1 MATQPGM
8 STSSATSSG
17 LSASLV
23 TQEVELVYWK
33 DIKESDAI
41 EDLQGFL
48 DKFPSGI
55 YADLARR
62 RLKNLGVVTPPDA
75 SKTAQIMALW
85 PLTDGAADEKTVW
98 LPRTTPNGTKP
109 GNESGKEP
117 TANAALSQLPS
128 ASVAAAASTSNVQA
142 KAEPRATSNV
152 PPLPTPLKKRG
163 WLWSGVSVAMAAAGI
178 TFAMLSRPDQ
188 PPGIVMQAAAPLM
201 PVSAAASSP
210 AAVAAASVSKAT
222 VSSTVPQVLAPA
234 SAVISPLPAK
244 AIRPLLA
251 ASKAANPVPVKLPAR
266 DEKQPARR
274 DVAAQPEAA
283 AIAPLPKAASVVV
296 ADSPNTAC

>member
-1 MATQPGM
+1 
-8 STSSATSSG
+8 
-17 LSASLV
+17 
-23 TQEVELVYWK
+23 
-33 DIKESDAI
+33 
-41 EDLQGFL
+41 
-48 DKFPSGI
+48 
-55 YADLARR
+55 
-62 RLKNLGVVTPPDA
+62 
-75 SKTAQIMALW
+75 MALW

-109 GNESGKEP
+109 GNEPGKEP
-117 TANAALSQLPS
+117 TAIAALSQLPS
-128 ASVAAAASTSNVQA
+128 SAAAASTSKVQAKAKA
-142 KAEPRATSNV
+142 KAEPRATTNV
-152 PPLPTPLKKRG
+152 LPSPTLLKKRG
-163 WLWSGVSVAMAAAGI
+163 WLWAGVGVAMAAAGI

-210 AAVAAASVSKAT
+210 PGPVAVAAASVSKAT
-222 VSSTVPQVLAPA
+222 VSSTVAQVLAPA

-274 DVAAQPEAA
+274 DVAAPPEAA
-283 AIAPLPKAASVVV
+283 AIAPLPKAAYVVV
-296 ADSPNTAC
+296 ADSPNTACEGRFFIGFQNCLNEQCGKAGFTQHPQCMERRAMENKRKEAEHNRY